1 MYVLE
6 LIVGPALLIIGG
18 HWLIR
23 STGRLAVVL
32 RVPTIIISLA
42 LIAYGSSSPEIA
54 VSLTSSLKG
63 ANEFVIGNVVGSNII
78 NIALILGIGAL
89 IMPLEAHISLLK
101 RESPLL
107 LIVTVLAVVALLD
120 GTLSR
125 WEGALALASGVGY
138 TIYLIVASM
147 RERRAAETRPEEV
160 VGAIPPGQRWWVLL
174 LIAVVSLAVMI
185 YGADLFVDGAIV
197 LSERFGASPL
207 VIGITV
213 IAVGTSLPELVTTVI
228 AAVKKEQDIAIGTVM
243 GSNIFNILIVLGL
256 TACIQPVV
264 ISDGNEGLWVDLTV
278 MTGVTVSFVAMIFS
292 KDNRIT
298 RPYGATLL
306 GVYILY
312 TVYLLWQPT

>member
-1 MYVLE
+1 
-6 LIVGPALLIIGG
+6 
-18 HWLIR
+18 
-23 STGRLAVVL
+23 
-32 RVPTIIISLA
+32 
-42 LIAYGSSSPEIA
+42 
-54 VSLTSSLKG
+54 G

-107 LIVTVLAVVALLD
+107 LIVTVLCVVALLD
-120 GTLSR
+120 GVLSR
-125 WEGALALASGVGY
+125 WEGALALAGGTGY
-138 TIYLIVASM
+138 TIYLIVISL
-147 RERRAAETRPEEV
+147 RERRADVRPEEV
-160 VGAIPPGQRWWVLL
+160 VGKVPPGQRWWALL
-174 LIAVVSLAVMI
+174 LVAMVSLAVMI
-185 YGADLFVDGAIV
+185 YGADLFVNGAIV

-243 GSNIFNILIVLGL
+243 GSNIFNILVVLGL
-256 TACIQPVV
+256 TACLRPVV
-264 ISDGNEGLWVDLTV
+264 IGDGNEALWVDLAV

-312 TVYLLWQPT
+312 TVYLLWQPA